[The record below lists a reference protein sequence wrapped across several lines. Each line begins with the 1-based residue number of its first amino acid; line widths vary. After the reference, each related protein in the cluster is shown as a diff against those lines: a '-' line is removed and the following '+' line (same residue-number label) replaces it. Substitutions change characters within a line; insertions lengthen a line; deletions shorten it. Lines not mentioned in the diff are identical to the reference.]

1 MSGVGECTNQTLLQ
15 LSTQITNCGSPD
27 MTKPV
32 IPIETS
38 IASKGRKKALNA
50 KKWQKSRLFVLKFGG
65 ESGIR
70 THGGFPL
77 GGFQDRC
84 HRPLSH
90 LSQNH
95 FLFFSPWGR
104 SHLLWHR
111 NPVLQDQIHTEDTKG
126 GNTEG
131 TEWRPMLRM
140 DRLVFLRD
148 LEI

>member
-1 MSGVGECTNQTLLQ
+1 MCFKHTAICFVKPFVSTGFSGSQNFSLLRAD
-15 LSTQITNCGSPD
+15 G
-27 MTKPV
+27 K
-32 IPIETS
+32 
-38 IASKGRKKALNA
+38 KGKKN
-50 KKWQKSRLFVLKFGG
+50 GG
-65 ESGIR
+65 ESRIQ
-70 THGGFPL
+70 TQGGFPL

-111 NPVLQDQIHTEDTKG
+111 NPVLQDQIHTEDTEG

-140 DRLVFLRD
+140 DRLVFLRV